1 MKLRLKL
8 KDGRFECW
16 ETLKPKSVVPM
27 EVQISAKRQGW
38 YGNLPYKVKAT
49 DPEVI
54 QTIEREPND
63 PA

>member
-27 EVQISAKRQGW
+27 EVQISAKTQGW
-38 YGNLPYKVKAT
+38 YGNLPRHIRAEY
-49 DPEVI
+49 PEVI
-54 QTIEREPND
+54 QTIEQEPTD